1 MTQLFPFLL
10 AIVLDGA
17 TEEHLDDDDD
27 DNTLHAAGRMV
38 VAGTKAAVS
47 GGGYEGTFFLFQT
60 TFLFVC
66 NTLNMPGVGKT
77 FGRYFCCVTGNA
89 RAEREREKERRNALD
104 RSDERKRRKERKNA
118 PQTVTRAQRFYRE
131 RRRRRE
137 SFPPPQNLR
146 AFDLET
152 TPKRPRKD
160 HAVKSD
166 RERTARERERRARK
180 DTAERQ

>member
-1 MTQLFPFLL
+1 
-10 AIVLDGA
+10 
-17 TEEHLDDDDD
+17 
-27 DNTLHAAGRMV
+27 MV

-47 GGGYEGTFFLFQT
+47 GGYEGTFFLFQTT

-66 NTLNMPGVGKT
+66 NTLNMPVGKT
-77 FGRYFCCVTGNA
+77 FDEGTFACVTGNA
-89 RAEREREKERRNALD
+89 RAERERERERERRNALD

>member
-77 FGRYFCCVTGNA
+77 FG
-89 RAEREREKERRNALD
+89 
-104 RSDERKRRKERKNA
+104 
-118 PQTVTRAQRFYRE
+118 
-131 RRRRRE
+131 
-137 SFPPPQNLR
+137 
-146 AFDLET
+146 
-152 TPKRPRKD
+152 
-160 HAVKSD
+160 
-166 RERTARERERRARK
+166 
-180 DTAERQ
+180 